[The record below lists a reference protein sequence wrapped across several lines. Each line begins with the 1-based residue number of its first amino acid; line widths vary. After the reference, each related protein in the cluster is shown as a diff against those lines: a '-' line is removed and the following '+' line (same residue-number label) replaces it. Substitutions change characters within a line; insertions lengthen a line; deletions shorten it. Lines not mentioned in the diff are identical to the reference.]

1 MSRMRISIDC
11 LYAFYHSLI
20 PGDAFNH
27 GDTHVSSR
35 FSSAFFFATRT
46 IMKRKDLSI
55 TSILTAHK
63 IPQLINY
70 TTVSCL
76 LKFLFHFI

>member
-35 FSSAFFFATRT
+35 FSSAFFFCNENHHEK
-46 IMKRKDLSI
+46 KRPI
-55 TSILTAHK
+55 H
-63 IPQLINY
+63 
-70 TTVSCL
+70 
-76 LKFLFHFI
+76 HFYFDCTQNP